1 VSVFSADEGS
11 AFIGRMKGSL
21 FSDEEGVMRW
31 PAVMRLTACAVA
43 SLFVSFLAA
52 GCAKTISGSSATT
65 TENGKYFI
73 AGSEKQQQ
81 AYFEKVK
88 EHFQQIGRPINDDEV
103 KQFTASI
110 FIISVPAAADVYDDT
125 TFMGKTNSGQLYFT
139 PGKHRVVLRK
149 GDQQKSKVL
158 DFAEGKNL
166 SIVVKL

>member
-1 VSVFSADEGS
+1 
-11 AFIGRMKGSL
+11 
-21 FSDEEGVMRW
+21 MRRT
-31 PAVMRLTACAVA
+31 AVMRLTAAAAAVY
-43 SLFVSFLAA
+43 FISFMAA

-65 TENGKYFI
+65 AENGKYFI

-88 EHFQQIGRPINDDEV
+88 EHFQQIGRPLNDDEV
-103 KQFTASI
+103 KRHTASI
-110 FIISVPAAADVYDDT
+110 FILTVPPMADVYDDT
-125 TFMGKTNSGQLYFT
+125 TFMGKTNGQLYFT

-149 GDQQKSKVL
+149 GGQQKSKVL

>member
-1 VSVFSADEGS
+1 
-11 AFIGRMKGSL
+11 
-21 FSDEEGVMRW
+21 MRRT
-31 PAVMRLTACAVA
+31 AVMKLTSCVVA
-43 SLFVSFLAA
+43 GLLVSFIAA

-65 TENGKYFI
+65 TENVKYFS

-88 EHFQQIGRPINDDEV
+88 EHFQQIGRPLNDEEV

-110 FIISVPAAADVYDDT
+110 FIITFPPMADVFDDT
-125 TFMGKTNSGQLYFT
+125 IYMGKTNTGQLYFT
-139 PGKHRVVLRK
+139 PGKHKVVLKK

-158 DFAEGKNL
+158 DFAEGNNL